1 MKLRKI
7 GIVIIIL
14 LMLSSLS
21 SIALGTEVN
30 IGDKVYVVPIKG
42 EINRAINYFIENTI
56 EELEKVGAKV
66 IIFEIDTYGGFID
79 QAQQIKDSIISTD
92 IPTISFVNNN
102 AQSAGVLITL
112 ASEKVVMAKNATMGS
127 AETIPNTEKALSMW
141 RAILR
146 DTAQYRGR
154 NSDIVEAMAD
164 KDIEIE
170 GINVKGKLINLTS
183 NEAVEYGIADLVAN
197 DYESI
202 LEHFN
207 IEASEIVKVEEGFQ
221 VKLAKAITSS
231 AISTLLLAIGLIGIV
246 VEIFT
251 PGFGVGGIASIIA
264 FGLYFGGNILAGNSN
279 WISLTLFVIG
289 LILIVIEGMVPG
301 FGLPGISGI
310 IFFIVG
316 IIMAMNNLHSAVLS
330 LSIAIILTTIAT
342 IIFVKLGYRS
352 KIFNN
357 VILSNELLKEK
368 GYIPSE
374 DMEHLLGEE
383 GIALSELRPAGF
395 IEIGNIKYDALSD
408 GGFIVRNDKI
418 KVVKV
423 EGSKIFVR
431 RI

>member
-1 MKLRKI
+1 MKLRRV
-7 GIVIIIL
+7 GIIL
-14 LMLSSLS
+14 IVLLMLS

-30 IGDKVYVVPIKG
+30 TGDKVYVVPIKG
-42 EINRAINYFIENTI
+42 EINRATNYFVKNTI
-56 EELEKVGAKV
+56 EELEREGAKA
-66 IIFEIDTYGGFID
+66 IIFEINTYGGLID

-92 IPTISFVNNN
+92 IPTISFVDNN
-102 AQSAGVLITL
+102 AQSAGVLITI
-112 ASEKVVMAKNATMGS
+112 ASEKVVMAKNATLGS
-127 AETIPNTEKALSMW
+127 AETIPNTEKVLSMW
-141 RAILR
+141 RAVLR
-146 DTAQYRGR
+146 DTARYRGR

-164 KDIEIE
+164 KDIEIK
-170 GINVKGKLINLTS
+170 GIKEKGKLINLTG
-183 NEAVEYGIADLVAN
+183 NEAVKYGIADLAAN
-197 DYESI
+197 DYKSI
-202 LEHFN
+202 LDHFN
-207 IEASEIVKVEEGFQ
+207 IETSEIVKVEEDFQ
-221 VKLAKAITSS
+221 VKIAKAISS
-231 AISTLLLAIGLIGIV
+231 STLSTLLLTIGLIGIV

-279 WISLTLFVIG
+279 WISLTFFVIG
-289 LILIVIEGMVPG
+289 LMLIVIEGMVPG

-310 IFFIVG
+310 IFIVIG
-316 IIMAMNNLHSAVLS
+316 IIMAMNNLRLAVLS
-330 LSIAIILTTIAT
+330 LSIAVILTTIAT
-342 IIFVKLGYRS
+342 IIFVKLGCRS

-357 VILSNELLKEK
+357 VILSNKLLKDK

-395 IEIGNIKYDALSD
+395 IEIGNNKYDALSD

>member
-7 GIVIIIL
+7 GIVLIVL
-14 LMLSSLS
+14 LMLS
-21 SIALGTEVN
+21 SIALGSEVN
-30 IGDKVYVVPIKG
+30 TGDKVYVVPIKG
-42 EINRAINYFIENTI
+42 EINRATNYFVKNTI
-56 EELEKVGAKV
+56 EELEHEGAKA
-66 IIFEIDTYGGFID
+66 IIFEIDTYGGLID

-102 AQSAGVLITL
+102 AQSAGVLITI
-112 ASEKVVMAKNATMGS
+112 ASERVVMAKNATIGS

-154 NSDIVEAMAD
+154 NSDIIEAMAD

-170 GINVKGKLINLTS
+170 GINEIGKLINLTS
-183 NEAVEYGIADLVAN
+183 NEALEYGIADLIAN
-197 DYESI
+197 DYQSI
-202 LEHFN
+202 LDNFN
-207 IEASEIVKVEEGFQ
+207 IKGSEIVKVEEGLQ
-221 VKLAKAITSS
+221 VQFAKAISS
-231 AISTLLLAIGLIGIV
+231 STLSTLLLAIGLIGIA
-246 VEIFT
+246 VEVFT

-279 WISLTLFVIG
+279 WISLTFFVIG

-310 IFFIVG
+310 IFIIIG
-316 IIMAMNNLHSAVLS
+316 IIMAMANLRVAVLS
-330 LSIAIILTTIAT
+330 LSIAIILTTIVV
-342 IIFVKLGYRS
+342 IILVKLGYRS

-357 VILSNELLKEK
+357 IILSNKLLKDK

-374 DMEHLLGEE
+374 DMEHLLDEE
-383 GIALSELRPAGF
+383 GTALSDLRPIGF
-395 IEIGNIKYDALSD
+395 IEIGSNKYDALSD

>member
-7 GIVIIIL
+7 GVFLIIL
-14 LMLSSLS
+14 LLLS
-21 SIALGTEVN
+21 SIALGTEVSAD
-30 IGDKVYVVPIKG
+30 DKVYVVPIKG
-42 EINRAINYFIENTI
+42 EINRATNYFVKNKIEEIEN
-56 EELEKVGAKV
+56 EGAKA

-92 IPTISFVNNN
+92 IPTISYVNNN
-102 AQSAGVLITL
+102 AQSAGVLITI
-112 ASEKVVMAKNATMGS
+112 ASEKVVMAKNATIGS

-154 NSDIVEAMAD
+154 NSQIIEAMAD

-170 GINVKGKLINLTS
+170 GINKTGKLINLTS
-183 NEAVEYGIADLVAN
+183 NEALKYGIADLVAN

-202 LEHFN
+202 LNHFN
-207 IEASEIVKVEEGFQ
+207 IKASEIVKVNEGFQ
-221 VKLAKAITSS
+221 VKLAKAISSS
-231 AISTLLLAIGLIGIV
+231 ALSTLLLAIGLIGIV
-246 VEIFT
+246 VEVFT

-279 WISLTLFVIG
+279 WISLTFFVIG

-310 IFFIVG
+310 IAFVAG
-316 IIMAMNNLHSAVLS
+316 IIMAMNNISSAVLS
-330 LSIAIILTTIAT
+330 LSIAIILTAIVV
-342 IIFVKLGYRS
+342 IIFVKLGYQS
-352 KIFNN
+352 KIFND
-357 VILSNELLKEK
+357 VILSNELLKDK
-368 GYIPSE
+368 GYIPSD

-383 GIALSELRPAGF
+383 GKALSDLRPAGF
-395 IEIGNIKYDALSD
+395 IEIRNNKYDALSE
-408 GGFIVRNDKI
+408 GGFIERNDKI

>member
-1 MKLRKI
+1 MKLRSI
-7 GIVIIIL
+7 GIILVIL
-14 LMLSSLS
+14 LMLS

-30 IGDKVYVVPIKG
+30 TGEDVYIVPIKG
-42 EINRAINYFIENTI
+42 EINRATNYFVKNTI
-56 EELEKVGAKV
+56 EKLEQKRAKA
-66 IIFEIDTYGGFID
+66 IIFEIDTYGGLID
-79 QAQQIKDSIISTD
+79 QARQIKDSIISTD
-92 IPTISFVNNN
+92 IPTISFVDNN
-102 AQSAGVLITL
+102 AQSAGVLITI
-112 ASEKVVMAKNATMGS
+112 ASEKVVMAKNATIGS
-127 AETIPNTEKALSMW
+127 AETIPNTEKVLSMW
-141 RAILR
+141 RSILR

-170 GINVKGKLINLTS
+170 GIKEKGKLINLTS
-183 NEAVEYGIADLVAN
+183 SEAVEYGIADFVAN

-202 LEHFN
+202 LDHFN
-207 IEASEIVKVEEGFQ
+207 IKGSQMVKVEEGFQ
-221 VKLAKAITSS
+221 VKLAKAISS
-231 AISTLLLAIGLIGIV
+231 STLSTLLLAIGFIGVV

-251 PGFGVGGIASIIA
+251 PGFGVGGIASIIS

-310 IFFIVG
+310 ILIVLG
-316 IIMAMNNLHSAVLS
+316 IIMAMDNLRLAVLS
-330 LSIAIILTTIAT
+330 LSIAIILTTIVT
-342 IIFVKLGYRS
+342 VIFVKLGYRS

-357 VILSNELLKEK
+357 VILSNELLKDK
-368 GYIPSE
+368 GYIPSD

-383 GIALSELRPAGF
+383 GIALSDLRPAGF
-395 IEIGNIKYDALSD
+395 IEIGSYKYDALSD

-431 RI
+431 RIF

>member
-1 MKLRKI
+1 MKLRRV
-7 GIVIIIL
+7 GIIL
-14 LMLSSLS
+14 IVLLMLS

-30 IGDKVYVVPIKG
+30 TGDKVYVVPIKG
-42 EINRAINYFIENTI
+42 EINRATNYFVKNTI
-56 EELEKVGAKV
+56 EELEREGAKA
-66 IIFEIDTYGGFID
+66 IIFEINTYGGLID

-92 IPTISFVNNN
+92 IPTISFVDNN
-102 AQSAGVLITL
+102 AQSAGVLITI
-112 ASEKVVMAKNATMGS
+112 ASEKVVMAKNATLGS
-127 AETIPNTEKALSMW
+127 AETIPNTEKVLSMW
-141 RAILR
+141 RAVLR
-146 DTAQYRGR
+146 DTARYRGR

-164 KDIEIE
+164 KDIEIK
-170 GINVKGKLINLTS
+170 GIKEKGKLINLTG
-183 NEAVEYGIADLVAN
+183 NEAVKYGIADLAAN
-197 DYESI
+197 DYKSI
-202 LEHFN
+202 LDHFN
-207 IEASEIVKVEEGFQ
+207 IETSEIVKVEEDFQ
-221 VKLAKAITSS
+221 VKIAKAISS
-231 AISTLLLAIGLIGIV
+231 STLSTLLLTIGLIGIA

-279 WISLTLFVIG
+279 WISLTFFVIG
-289 LILIVIEGMVPG
+289 LMLIVIEGMVPG

-310 IFFIVG
+310 IFIVIG
-316 IIMAMNNLHSAVLS
+316 IIMAMNNLRLAVLS
-330 LSIAIILTTIAT
+330 LSIAIILTTIST
-342 IIFVKLGYRS
+342 IIFVKLGCRS

-357 VILSNELLKEK
+357 VILSNKLLKDK
-368 GYIPSE
+368 GYIPSK

-395 IEIGNIKYDALSD
+395 IEIGNNKYDALSD

>member
-7 GIVIIIL
+7 GIVLIVL
-14 LMLSSLS
+14 LMLS
-21 SIALGTEVN
+21 SIALGSEVN
-30 IGDKVYVVPIKG
+30 TGDKVYVVPIKG
-42 EINRAINYFIENTI
+42 EINRATNYFVKNTI
-56 EELEKVGAKV
+56 EELEHEGAKA
-66 IIFEIDTYGGFID
+66 IIFEIDTYGGLID

-102 AQSAGVLITL
+102 AQSAGVLITI
-112 ASEKVVMAKNATMGS
+112 ASERVVMAKNATIGS

-154 NSDIVEAMAD
+154 NSDIIEAMAD

-170 GINVKGKLINLTS
+170 GINEIGKLINLTS
-183 NEAVEYGIADLVAN
+183 NEALEYGIADLIAN
-197 DYESI
+197 DYQSI
-202 LEHFN
+202 LDNFN
-207 IEASEIVKVEEGFQ
+207 IKGSEIVKVEEGLQ
-221 VKLAKAITSS
+221 VKFAKAISS
-231 AISTLLLAIGLIGIV
+231 STLSTLLLAIGLIGIA
-246 VEIFT
+246 VEVFT

-279 WISLTLFVIG
+279 WISLTFFVIG

-310 IFFIVG
+310 IFIIIG
-316 IIMAMNNLHSAVLS
+316 IIMAMANLRVAVLS
-330 LSIAIILTTIAT
+330 LSIAIILTTIVV
-342 IIFVKLGYRS
+342 IILVKLGYRS

-357 VILSNELLKEK
+357 IILSNKLLKDK

-383 GIALSELRPAGF
+383 GTALSDLRPIGF
-395 IEIGNIKYDALSD
+395 IEIGSNKYDALSD

>member
-7 GIVIIIL
+7 GIVLIVL
-14 LMLSSLS
+14 LMLS
-21 SIALGTEVN
+21 SIALGSEVN
-30 IGDKVYVVPIKG
+30 TGDKVYVVPIKG
-42 EINRAINYFIENTI
+42 EINRATNYFVKNTI
-56 EELEKVGAKV
+56 EELEHEGAKA
-66 IIFEIDTYGGFID
+66 IIFEIDTYGGLID

-102 AQSAGVLITL
+102 AQSAGVLITI
-112 ASEKVVMAKNATMGS
+112 ASERVVMAKNATIGS

-154 NSDIVEAMAD
+154 NSDIIEAMAD

-170 GINVKGKLINLTS
+170 GINEIGKLINLTS
-183 NEAVEYGIADLVAN
+183 NEALEYGIADLIAN
-197 DYESI
+197 DYQSI
-202 LEHFN
+202 LDNFN
-207 IEASEIVKVEEGFQ
+207 IKGSEIVKVEEGLQ
-221 VKLAKAITSS
+221 VQFAKAISS
-231 AISTLLLAIGLIGIV
+231 STLSTLLLAIGLIGIA

-279 WISLTLFVIG
+279 WISLTFFVIG

-310 IFFIVG
+310 IFIIIG
-316 IIMAMNNLHSAVLS
+316 IIMAMANLRVAVLS
-330 LSIAIILTTIAT
+330 LSIAIILTTIVV
-342 IIFVKLGYRS
+342 IILVKLGYRS

-357 VILSNELLKEK
+357 IILSNKLLKDK

-383 GIALSELRPAGF
+383 GTALSDLRPIGF
-395 IEIGNIKYDALSD
+395 IEIGSNKYDALSD

>member
-7 GIVIIIL
+7 GIVLIVL
-14 LMLSSLS
+14 LMLS
-21 SIALGTEVN
+21 SIALGSEVN
-30 IGDKVYVVPIKG
+30 TGDKVYVVPIKG
-42 EINRAINYFIENTI
+42 EINRATNYFVKNTI
-56 EELEKVGAKV
+56 EELEHEGAKA
-66 IIFEIDTYGGFID
+66 IIFEIDTYGGLID

-102 AQSAGVLITL
+102 AQSAGVLITI
-112 ASEKVVMAKNATMGS
+112 ASERVVMAKNATIGS

-154 NSDIVEAMAD
+154 NSDIIEAMAD

-170 GINVKGKLINLTS
+170 GINEIGKLINLTS
-183 NEAVEYGIADLVAN
+183 NEALEYGIADLIAN
-197 DYESI
+197 DYQSI
-202 LEHFN
+202 LDNFN
-207 IEASEIVKVEEGFQ
+207 IKGSEIVKVEEGLQ
-221 VKLAKAITSS
+221 VKFAKAISS
-231 AISTLLLAIGLIGIV
+231 STLSTLLLAIGLIGIA
-246 VEIFT
+246 VEVFT

-279 WISLTLFVIG
+279 WISLTFFVIG

-310 IFFIVG
+310 IFIIIG
-316 IIMAMNNLHSAVLS
+316 IIMAMANLRVAVLS
-330 LSIAIILTTIAT
+330 LSIAIILTTIVI
-342 IIFVKLGYRS
+342 IIFVKLVYRS

-357 VILSNELLKEK
+357 IILSNKLHKDK

-383 GIALSELRPAGF
+383 GTALSDLRPIGF
-395 IEIGNIKYDALSD
+395 IEIGSNKYDALSD

-431 RI
+431 RT

>member
-1 MKLRKI
+1 MKLRRV
-7 GIVIIIL
+7 GIIL
-14 LMLSSLS
+14 IVLLMLS

-30 IGDKVYVVPIKG
+30 TGDKVYVVPIKG
-42 EINRAINYFIENTI
+42 EINRATNYFVKNTI
-56 EELEKVGAKV
+56 EELEREGAKA
-66 IIFEIDTYGGFID
+66 IIFEINTYGGLID

-92 IPTISFVNNN
+92 IPTISFVDNN
-102 AQSAGVLITL
+102 AQSAGVLITI
-112 ASEKVVMAKNATMGS
+112 ASEKVVMAKNATLGS
-127 AETIPNTEKALSMW
+127 AETIPNTEKVLSMW
-141 RAILR
+141 RAVLR
-146 DTAQYRGR
+146 DTARYRGR

-164 KDIEIE
+164 KDIEIK
-170 GINVKGKLINLTS
+170 GIKEKGKLINLTG
-183 NEAVEYGIADLVAN
+183 NEAVEYGIADLAAN
-197 DYESI
+197 DYKSI
-202 LEHFN
+202 LDHFN
-207 IEASEIVKVEEGFQ
+207 IETSEIVKVEEDFQ
-221 VKLAKAITSS
+221 VKIAKAISS
-231 AISTLLLAIGLIGIV
+231 STLSTLLLTIGLIGIA

-279 WISLTLFVIG
+279 WISLTFFVIG
-289 LILIVIEGMVPG
+289 LMLIVIEGMVPG

-310 IFFIVG
+310 IFIVIG
-316 IIMAMNNLHSAVLS
+316 IIMAMNNLRLAVLS
-330 LSIAIILTTIAT
+330 LSIAVILTTIAT
-342 IIFVKLGYRS
+342 IIFVKLGCRS

-357 VILSNELLKEK
+357 VILSNKLLKDK
-368 GYIPSE
+368 GYIPSK

-395 IEIGNIKYDALSD
+395 IEIGNNKYDALSD

>member
-1 MKLRKI
+1 MKLRNF
-7 GIVIIIL
+7 GIVLIIL
-14 LMLSSLS
+14 LMLS
-21 SIALGTEVN
+21 SIALGTEDN
-30 IGDKVYVVPIKG
+30 TGDKVYVVPIKG
-42 EINRAINYFIENTI
+42 EINRATNYFVKDTI
-56 EELEKVGAKV
+56 EELESQGAKA
-66 IIFEIDTYGGFID
+66 IIFEIDTYGGLID

-92 IPTISFVNNN
+92 IPTISFVDKN
-102 AQSAGVLITL
+102 AQSAGVLIAI
-112 ASEKVVMAKNATMGS
+112 ASEKVVMAKNATIGS

-141 RAILR
+141 RALLR
-146 DTAQYRGR
+146 DAAQYRGR

-164 KDIEIE
+164 KDIVIE
-170 GINVKGKLINLTS
+170 GIKEKGKLINLTG
-183 NEAVEYGIADLVAN
+183 NEAVKYGIADLTAN

-207 IEASEIVKVEEGFQ
+207 IETSEIVKVEEGFQ
-221 VKLAKAITSS
+221 VKFAKAISSS
-231 AISTLLLAIGLIGIV
+231 ALSTLLLAIGLIGIV

-251 PGFGVGGIASIIA
+251 PGFGLGGIASIIA

-279 WISLTLFVIG
+279 WISLTFFVIG

-310 IFFIVG
+310 VFIILG
-316 IIMAMNNLHSAVLS
+316 IIMAMDNLSSAVLS
-330 LSIAIILTTIAT
+330 LSIAIILTTIVT
-342 IIFVKLGYRS
+342 ILFVKLGYRS

-357 VILSNELLKEK
+357 VILSNKLLKDK
-368 GYIPSE
+368 GYIPSN

-383 GIALSELRPAGF
+383 GITLSELRPAGF
-395 IEIGNIKYDALSD
+395 IEIGNNKYDALSD

>member
-7 GIVIIIL
+7 GIVLIVL
-14 LMLSSLS
+14 LMLS
-21 SIALGTEVN
+21 SIALGSEVN
-30 IGDKVYVVPIKG
+30 TGDKVYVVPIKG
-42 EINRAINYFIENTI
+42 EINRATNYFVKNTI
-56 EELEKVGAKV
+56 EELEHEGAKA
-66 IIFEIDTYGGFID
+66 IIFEIDTYGGLID

-102 AQSAGVLITL
+102 AQSAGVLITI
-112 ASEKVVMAKNATMGS
+112 ASERVVMAKNATIGS

-154 NSDIVEAMAD
+154 NSDIIEAMAD

-170 GINVKGKLINLTS
+170 GINEIGKLINLTS
-183 NEAVEYGIADLVAN
+183 NEALEYGIADLIAN
-197 DYESI
+197 DYQSI
-202 LEHFN
+202 LDNFN
-207 IEASEIVKVEEGFQ
+207 IKGSEIVKVEEGLQ
-221 VKLAKAITSS
+221 VQFAKAISS
-231 AISTLLLAIGLIGIV
+231 STLSTLLLAIGLIGIA
-246 VEIFT
+246 VEVFT

-289 LILIVIEGMVPG
+289 LILIVVEGMVPG

-310 IFFIVG
+310 IFIIIG
-316 IIMAMNNLHSAVLS
+316 IIMAMNNLRSAVLS
-330 LSIAIILTTIAT
+330 LSIAIILTTIVV
-342 IIFVKLGYRS
+342 IILVKLGYRS

-357 VILSNELLKEK
+357 IILSNKLLKDK

-383 GIALSELRPAGF
+383 GTALSDLRPIGF
-395 IEIGNIKYDALSD
+395 IEIGSNKYDALSD

>member
-7 GIVIIIL
+7 GIVLIVL
-14 LMLSSLS
+14 LMLS
-21 SIALGTEVN
+21 SIALGSEVN
-30 IGDKVYVVPIKG
+30 TGDKVYVVPIKG
-42 EINRAINYFIENTI
+42 EINRATNYFVKNTI
-56 EELEKVGAKV
+56 EELEHEGAKA
-66 IIFEIDTYGGFID
+66 IIFEIDTYGGLID

-102 AQSAGVLITL
+102 AQSAGVLITI
-112 ASEKVVMAKNATMGS
+112 ASERVVMAKNATIGS

-154 NSDIVEAMAD
+154 NSDIIEAMAD

-170 GINVKGKLINLTS
+170 GINEIGKLINLTS
-183 NEAVEYGIADLVAN
+183 NEALEYGIADLIAN
-197 DYESI
+197 DYQSI
-202 LEHFN
+202 LDNFN
-207 IEASEIVKVEEGFQ
+207 IKGSEIVKVEEGLQ
-221 VKLAKAITSS
+221 VQFAKAISS
-231 AISTLLLAIGLIGIV
+231 STLSTLLLAIGLIGIA
-246 VEIFT
+246 VEVFT

-279 WISLTLFVIG
+279 WISLTFFVIG

-310 IFFIVG
+310 IFIIIG
-316 IIMAMNNLHSAVLS
+316 IIMAMANLRVAVLS
-330 LSIAIILTTIAT
+330 LSIAIILTTIVV
-342 IIFVKLGYRS
+342 IILVKLGYRS

-357 VILSNELLKEK
+357 IILSNKLLKDK

-383 GIALSELRPAGF
+383 GTALSDLRPIGF
-395 IEIGNIKYDALSD
+395 IEIGSNKYDALSD

>member
-7 GIVIIIL
+7 GIVLIVL
-14 LMLSSLS
+14 LMLS
-21 SIALGTEVN
+21 SIALGSEVN
-30 IGDKVYVVPIKG
+30 TGDKVYVVPIKG
-42 EINRAINYFIENTI
+42 EINRATNYFVKNTI
-56 EELEKVGAKV
+56 EELEHEGAKA
-66 IIFEIDTYGGFID
+66 IIFEIDTYGGLID

-102 AQSAGVLITL
+102 AQSAGVLITI
-112 ASEKVVMAKNATMGS
+112 ASERVVMAKNATIGS

-154 NSDIVEAMAD
+154 NSDIIEAMAD

-170 GINVKGKLINLTS
+170 GINEIGKLINLTS
-183 NEAVEYGIADLVAN
+183 NEALEYGIADLIAN
-197 DYESI
+197 DYQSI
-202 LEHFN
+202 LDNFN
-207 IEASEIVKVEEGFQ
+207 IKGSEIVKVEEGLQ
-221 VKLAKAITSS
+221 VQFAKAISS
-231 AISTLLLAIGLIGIV
+231 STLSTLLLAIGLIGIA

-279 WISLTLFVIG
+279 WISLTFFVIG

-310 IFFIVG
+310 IFIIIG
-316 IIMAMNNLHSAVLS
+316 IIMAMANLRVAVLS
-330 LSIAIILTTIAT
+330 LSIAIILTTIVV
-342 IIFVKLGYRS
+342 IILVKLGYRS

-357 VILSNELLKEK
+357 IILSNKLLKDK

-383 GIALSELRPAGF
+383 GTALSDLRPIGF
-395 IEIGNIKYDALSD
+395 IEIGSNKYDALSD
-408 GGFIVRNDKI
+408 GGFIVRNDKV

>member
-1 MKLRKI
+1 MKLRRV
-7 GIVIIIL
+7 GIIL
-14 LMLSSLS
+14 IVLLMLS

-30 IGDKVYVVPIKG
+30 TGDKVYVVPIKG
-42 EINRAINYFIENTI
+42 EINRATNYFVKNTI
-56 EELEKVGAKV
+56 EELEREGAKA
-66 IIFEIDTYGGFID
+66 IIFEINTYGGLID

-92 IPTISFVNNN
+92 IPTISFVDNN
-102 AQSAGVLITL
+102 AQSAGVLITI
-112 ASEKVVMAKNATMGS
+112 ASEKVVMAKNATLGS
-127 AETIPNTEKALSMW
+127 AETIPNTEKVLSMW
-141 RAILR
+141 RAVLR
-146 DTAQYRGR
+146 DTARYRGR

-164 KDIEIE
+164 KDIEIK
-170 GINVKGKLINLTS
+170 GIKEKGKLINLTG
-183 NEAVEYGIADLVAN
+183 NEAVEYGIADLAAN
-197 DYESI
+197 DYKSI
-202 LEHFN
+202 LDHFN
-207 IEASEIVKVEEGFQ
+207 IKTSEIVKVEEDFQ
-221 VKLAKAITSS
+221 VKIAKAVTSS
-231 AISTLLLAIGLIGIV
+231 TISTLLLTIGLIGIA

-279 WISLTLFVIG
+279 WISLTFFVIG
-289 LILIVIEGMVPG
+289 LMLIVIEGMVPG

-310 IFFIVG
+310 IFIVIG
-316 IIMAMNNLHSAVLS
+316 IIMAMNNLRLAVLS

-342 IIFVKLGYRS
+342 IIFVKLGCRS

-357 VILSNELLKEK
+357 VILSNKLLKDK
-368 GYIPSE
+368 GYIPSK

-395 IEIGNIKYDALSD
+395 IEIGNNKYDALSD

>member
-7 GIVIIIL
+7 GIVLMVL
-14 LMLSSLS
+14 LMLS
-21 SIALGTEVN
+21 SIALGSEVN
-30 IGDKVYVVPIKG
+30 TGDKVYVVPIKG
-42 EINRAINYFIENTI
+42 EINRATNYFVKNTI
-56 EELEKVGAKV
+56 EELEHKGAKA
-66 IIFEIDTYGGFID
+66 IIFEIDTYGGLID

-102 AQSAGVLITL
+102 AQSAGVLITI
-112 ASEKVVMAKNATMGS
+112 ASERVVMAKNATIGS

-154 NSDIVEAMAD
+154 NSDIIEAMAD

-170 GINVKGKLINLTS
+170 GIKEKGKLINLTS
-183 NEAVEYGIADLVAN
+183 NEAVKYGIADLIAN

-207 IEASEIVKVEEGFQ
+207 IKGSEIVKVEEGLQ
-221 VKLAKAITSS
+221 VKFAKAISS
-231 AISTLLLAIGLIGIV
+231 STLSTLLLAIGFIGIA

-264 FGLYFGGNILAGNSN
+264 FALYFGGNILAGNSN
-279 WISLTLFVIG
+279 WISLTFFVIG

-310 IFFIVG
+310 IFIVIG
-316 IIMAMNNLHSAVLS
+316 IIMAMANLRVAVLS
-330 LSIAIILTTIAT
+330 LSIAIILTTIVT

-357 VILSNELLKEK
+357 VILSNVLLKDK

-383 GIALSELRPAGF
+383 GIALSELRPSGF
-395 IEIGNIKYDALSD
+395 IEIGSNKYDALSD
-408 GGFIVRNDKI
+408 GGFIIRNDKI